1 MRNLYLSVDPT
12 QRGWMAGDTYLPAVK
27 IGEVMRSFAVGEVAE
42 SRHPAFKPGQLVQG
56 LFGWQDWAIARPGTS
71 SSPTPVPSGVPVET
85 AMSVLGLTGI
95 TAYFGLLDVG
105 RPKPGET
112 VVVSGAAGAT
122 GSAAAQIAKI
132 AGCRVIGI
140 AGGPEKCAYLTGELG
155 PRRRRGPPRRERGQ
169 GAPGALPEGDRRLLR
184 QRGRPGRSTWS
195 SAQLA
200 MRGRIVLCGGIAH
213 YNDALPARGPANYL
227 ALVMKRGRME
237 GFIVLDYLA
246 RAGEAVTALS
256 GLAARRPSQGPGGR
270 GPGPGERP
278 GRPASRLR
286 GEEPGQAAGPAG
298 RPFAVSEPRLVVVAP
313 DSFKGSLSAVQ
324 AAEAMERGV
333 LEAWPDARVVK
344 IPIADGGE
352 GTVEALVTA
361 TGGRYETCTVRG
373 PLGRPVEARWGVL
386 GDGRTAVVEM
396 AAASGLT
403 LVPEG
408 RRDPRIASTFGT
420 GQLIR
425 AALDAGFR
433 RIVIGIGGSA
443 TNDGGSGMAK
453 ALGVR
458 FLDGRGD
465 TLPEGGAALSRLAS
479 VDLSGVDPRLAGTEI
494 LVACDV
500 DNPLTGP
507 RGASAV
513 YGPQKGATPAVV
525 AELDAAL
532 ERYAPRSPAR
542 PPGATWRAFRAP
554 GRPAG
559 SEPGC
564 SSSPRRGSCPGI
576 DLVLDSTRFDDQ
588 VRGASLVV
596 VGEGRTDHQTA
607 MGKAPVGVARVA
619 PAPRGPGAAGVGQP
633 GAGRGGGPRPRDRPD
648 RAGGPAGDAPPGG
661 HVPGRRAAR
670 GAVAVPPG

>member
-1 MRNLYLSVDPT
+1 MS
-12 QRGWMAGDTYLPAVK
+12 
-27 IGEVMRSFAVGEVAE
+27 
-42 SRHPAFKPGQLVQG
+42 
-56 LFGWQDWAIARPGTS
+56 
-71 SSPTPVPSGVPVET
+71 ET
-85 AMSVLGLTGI
+85 
-95 TAYFGLLDVG
+95 
-105 RPKPGET
+105 
-112 VVVSGAAGAT
+112 
-122 GSAAAQIAKI
+122 
-132 AGCRVIGI
+132 
-140 AGGPEKCAYLTGELG
+140 
-155 PRRRRGPPRRERGQ
+155 
-169 GAPGALPEGDRRLLR
+169 
-184 QRGRPGRSTWS
+184 
-195 SAQLA
+195 
-200 MRGRIVLCGGIAH
+200 
-213 YNDALPARGPANYL
+213 
-227 ALVMKRGRME
+227 
-237 GFIVLDYLA
+237 
-246 RAGEAVTALS
+246 
-256 GLAARRPSQGPGGR
+256 
-270 GPGPGERP
+270 
-278 GRPASRLR
+278 
-286 GEEPGQAAGPAG
+286 
-298 RPFAVSEPRLVVVAP
+298 RLVVVAP

-333 LEAWPDARVVK
+333 LDAWPDSRVVK

-361 TGGRYETCTVRG
+361 TCGRYRTCTVRG

-425 AALDAGFR
+425 AVLDAGFR
-433 RIVIGIGGSA
+433 RLVIGIGGSA

-458 FLDGRGD
+458 LLDGRGD

-479 VDLSGVDPRLAGTEI
+479 VDLSRVDPRLAATEI

-532 ERYAPRSPAR
+532 ERYAAVSSGATGRDVAGLPGAGAAGGLGAGLLLFTPAR
-542 PPGATWRAFRAP
+542 LV
-554 GRPAG
+554 
-559 SEPGC
+559 
-564 SSSPRRGSCPGI
+564 PGI

-588 VRGASLVV
+588 VRGARLVV

-619 PAPRGPGAAGVGQP
+619 SRHGVPVLLVSGSLGPGAEEVLAHGI
-633 GAGRGGGPRPRDRPD
+633 GRIVQ
-648 RAGGPAGDAPPGG
+648 ASPPEM
-661 HVPGRRAAR
+661 PLQEAMARAAELLQAAVAASLRVLSTPSTR
-670 GAVAVPPG
+670 GAP

>member
-1 MRNLYLSVDPT
+1 MS
-12 QRGWMAGDTYLPAVK
+12 
-27 IGEVMRSFAVGEVAE
+27 
-42 SRHPAFKPGQLVQG
+42 
-56 LFGWQDWAIARPGTS
+56 
-71 SSPTPVPSGVPVET
+71 ET
-85 AMSVLGLTGI
+85 
-95 TAYFGLLDVG
+95 
-105 RPKPGET
+105 
-112 VVVSGAAGAT
+112 
-122 GSAAAQIAKI
+122 
-132 AGCRVIGI
+132 
-140 AGGPEKCAYLTGELG
+140 
-155 PRRRRGPPRRERGQ
+155 
-169 GAPGALPEGDRRLLR
+169 
-184 QRGRPGRSTWS
+184 
-195 SAQLA
+195 
-200 MRGRIVLCGGIAH
+200 
-213 YNDALPARGPANYL
+213 
-227 ALVMKRGRME
+227 
-237 GFIVLDYLA
+237 
-246 RAGEAVTALS
+246 
-256 GLAARRPSQGPGGR
+256 
-270 GPGPGERP
+270 
-278 GRPASRLR
+278 
-286 GEEPGQAAGPAG
+286 
-298 RPFAVSEPRLVVVAP
+298 RLVVVAP

-333 LEAWPDARVVK
+333 LDAWPDSRVVK

-361 TGGRYETCTVRG
+361 TCGRYQTCTVRG

-425 AALDAGFR
+425 AVLDAGFR
-433 RIVIGIGGSA
+433 RLVIGIGGSA

-458 FLDGRGD
+458 LLDGRGD

-479 VDLSGVDPRLAGTEI
+479 VDLSRVDPRLAGTEI

-532 ERYAPRSPAR
+532 ERYAAVSSGATGRDVAGLPGAGAAGGLGAGLLLFTPAR
-542 PPGATWRAFRAP
+542 LV
-554 GRPAG
+554 
-559 SEPGC
+559 
-564 SSSPRRGSCPGI
+564 PGI

-619 PAPRGPGAAGVGQP
+619 SRHGVPVLLVSGSLGPGAEEVLAHGI
-633 GAGRGGGPRPRDRPD
+633 GRIVQ
-648 RAGGPAGDAPPGG
+648 ASPPEM
-661 HVPGRRAAR
+661 PLQEAMARAAELLQAAVAASLRVLSTPSTR
-670 GAVAVPPG
+670 GAP